1 MKNQDTFTIETPTKE
16 LLSKE
21 FIISI
26 DMGGTKILGAV
37 LNSEKGIITRVKKS
51 TNTKANKNIY
61 PKLLFEVITELL
73 EQTNLKEEDIKAVCL
88 GVPGSVNPETGLIA
102 LAPNLGLKN
111 YNIKKGLEQYT
122 NIPVLIENDVNLA
135 ALGIKNFGYGK
146 DIENLLVV
154 FIGTGIGSGLIINN
168 KIYRG
173 SSYAAGEIGHI
184 LVDSTGPICGCG
196 KKGCFEAIASRSA
209 IVRDIEKEIKKGAK
223 SILSKN
229 VKDKIPIKSRAL
241 ANALQKNDKL
251 TIKYISHSCEIIGE
265 VLSNINNLLNFEMI
279 VLGGGL
285 IEACSKFMLP
295 KIKESFKE
303 NSLKES
309 AKGIKIL
316 ATKLGDDAAL
326 YGGIALAKEFL

>member
-1 MKNQDTFTIETPTKE
+1 MKHRD
-16 LLSKE
+16 LSMNE
-21 FIISI
+21 YIISI

-37 LNSEKGIITRVKKS
+37 LNSNDGIIARVKKS

-61 PKLLFEVITELL
+61 PKLLFEVINELL
-73 EQTNLKEEDIKAVCL
+73 EQTKLKEEKIKAVCL
-88 GVPGSVNPETGLIA
+88 GVPGSVNPETGLIGM
-102 LAPNLGLKN
+102 APNLGIKN
-111 YNIKKGLEQYT
+111 YNIKETLQKYIK
-122 NIPVLIENDVNLA
+122 IPILIENDVNLA
-135 ALGIKNFGYGK
+135 ALGIKNFGYVK
-146 DIENLLVV
+146 NVKNLLVV
-154 FIGTGIGSGLIINN
+154 FIGTGIGSGLIIDN

-173 SSYAAGEIGHI
+173 SNYTAGEIGHI
-184 LVDSTGPICGCG
+184 LVDPKGPICGCG

-209 IVRDIEKEIKKGAK
+209 IVRKIEKEIKKGIK
-223 SILSKN
+223 SVLSKN

-241 ANALQKNDKL
+241 AYAIQKNDKL
-251 TIKYISHSCEIIGE
+251 TIKYISYSCGIIGE

-309 AKGIKIL
+309 TKGIKIL
-316 ATKLGDDAAL
+316 STKLGDDAAL
-326 YGGIALAKEFL
+326 YGGIALTKEFLNIQI